1 MTRQPRALT
10 GFKLVSG
17 RCGQGKSAP
26 ADALLAADAGAFT
39 ALGGQ
44 DIGVAGVGVAPAQAG
59 LQGPGLD
66 GCGSSGGTWPGGTAV
81 RGRSELRSGLPR
93 RRSSG

>member
-17 RCGQGKSAP
+17 RCGQGTSAP
-26 ADALLAADAGAFT
+26 ADALLAADADAGAFT

-44 DIGVAGVGVAPAQAG
+44 DTGWRAWVLG
-59 LQGPGLD
+59 
-66 GCGSSGGTWPGGTAV
+66 
-81 RGRSELRSGLPR
+81 R
-93 RRSSG
+93 RRRVCRARVWTGVVRAVERGQGELP